1 MKNRK
6 LVVNMLAF
14 VAWSATLTAA
24 QMQMPSSETKP
35 DK

>member
-1 MKNRK
+1 
-6 LVVNMLAF
+6 MLAF